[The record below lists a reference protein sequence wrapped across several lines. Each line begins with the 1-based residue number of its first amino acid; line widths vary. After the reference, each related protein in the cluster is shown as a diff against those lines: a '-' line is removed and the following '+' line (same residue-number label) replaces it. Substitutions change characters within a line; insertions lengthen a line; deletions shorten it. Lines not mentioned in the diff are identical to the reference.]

1 MCLDR
6 LNGFD
11 EALWWWCSVEYVFFE
26 LPLEIQD
33 DDAKFKSMERNAI
46 NSQKGPEKLR
56 DAKQRTTSFAAAGHM
71 N

>member
-1 MCLDR
+1 MKR
-6 LNGFD
+6 FD
-11 EALWWWCSVEYVFFE
+11 GGVVWDMFFFE